1 MLTHAVVSSVGK
13 PAGLCCASR
22 QRPRQRKAGRARSA
36 VLAEASNNS
45 NKRNVKKQAAI
56 SSSDLEGDF
65 EGAEE
70 CKTFVDREG
79 NVAPVMCGDYGFR
92 SGTGRIYEDTDGTI
106 PDNIWSLATENFK
119 KEWQALKGS
128 LRVKDDVPAVT
139 ELRQKLDDLTLSN
152 EECWKLEHARDEER
166 GKEYAPALIKGP
178 FYALCLMTDYLFT
191 GRPIQRFW
199 FLEEVARMPYM
210 SYISMM
216 HLYESLGWF
225 RASMPV
231 RKVHFAE
238 EWNEMHHLMIMESLG
253 GDQSW
258 GDRFLAQHAAVFYF
272 WLLCVFFAVSPKNA
286 YKFSVLVEGHAID
299 TYDQFSRENKEK
311 LEALPPPHV
320 AVSYYLGKDVYMLN
334 AFTTDANVERRPKC
348 ATLYDVFRNIRD
360 DEVEHELTME
370 SCQVNELPKML
381 KAKDD
386 RLMDSLS
393 E

>member
-1 MLTHAVVSSVGK
+1 MAAKLT
-13 PAGLCCASR
+13 PASTRPAAPGLLAR
-22 QRPRQRKAGRARSA
+22 QPLRHRGVACAGRAVRVA
-36 VLAEASNNS
+36 AEGVKPASRRDV
-45 NKRNVKKQAAI
+45 KRQAAA
-56 SSSDLEGDF
+56 SSDIPADED
-65 EGAEE
+65 E
-70 CKTFVDREG
+70 CRTFTDRDG
-79 NVAPVMCGDYGFR
+79 NFSAVMCGDYGFR
-92 SGTGRIYEDTDGTI
+92 SGTGKIYEETDGTI
-106 PDNIWSLATENFK
+106 PDSIWTLATENFK

-128 LRVKDDVPAVT
+128 TRVKDKAPDVV
-139 ELRQKLDDLTLSN
+139 ELRQKLKELTLSN
-152 EECWKLEHARDEER
+152 EECWKLEHKRDEER
-166 GKEYAPALIKGP
+166 GKGYAPFLIKGP

-210 SYISMM
+210 AYISMM

-272 WLLCVFFAVSPKNA
+272 WLLCAFFAVSPKLA

-299 TYDQFSRENKEK
+299 TYEQFARENKEK
-311 LEALPPPHV
+311 LEQLPPPLV
-320 AVSYYLGKDVYMLN
+320 AVSYYLGSDVYMLD
-334 AFTTDANVERRPKC
+334 AFTNDADVQRRPAC
-348 ATLYDVFRNIRD
+348 GSLYDVFCNIRD

-370 SCQVNELPKML
+370 SCQENKLPKQL
-381 KAKDD
+381 KEKSVAAAEK
-386 RLMDSLS
+386 LLK
-393 E
+393 